1 MRTLTFKTAVSGTIS
16 ATPALD
22 LKVQEHGS
30 QTWEIFTDSA
40 NCKVT
45 LFSVFTDTDGIETEA
60 QLKEITLTAGTLEV
74 LNYDMKLEHVRAKFS
89 DTGSSMSGTLRIKAT
104 ASRK

>member
-16 ATPALD
+16 ATPAID

-30 QTWEIFTDSA
+30 QTWEFYTDSA
-40 NCKVT
+40 NVKVI
-45 LFSVFTDTDGIETEA
+45 LYSVFTDKDGTETEA
-60 QLKEITLTAGTLEV
+60 QLKEQALTSGTLEII
-74 LNYDMKLEHVRAKFS
+74 NYDMKLEHVRAKYD